1 MKVYPS
7 PLLKFASALLLML
20 SLTACQQ
27 KQVAEKPEPLLR
39 PVRTTI
45 ITSAN
50 VARSL
55 EFPAVVDVAS
65 KADLSFKLAGEL
77 DKLHVIQGDKVSKG
91 DVLAKLDDTDLKLG
105 LITAQANSDKA
116 EADFNRAKNL
126 IKTKYISQAEFDQLK
141 ANAASTNAQ
150 LQTAINN
157 LSYTEIKASF
167 DGVIAKVYK
176 DLYQEINA
184 KEPIVR
190 LHDLSKVVLK
200 VNIPESIMMHLR
212 KNAVLGKVTA
222 TFSALDSRK
231 FPIEFA
237 EVSTIADEY
246 TKTYEVLFTMTAP
259 REFIILP
266 GMTAKV
272 KADIKSKPA
281 ATPDKA
287 VDFYLPSNTVLSD
300 RKNHYVFTV
309 TPVEH
314 GVGIVKKKTVIIGDF
329 TAKGIEVYSG
339 LEKGDVL
346 LNAGMSKVTDGMLV
360 KY

>member
-1 MKVYPS
+1 MS
-7 PLLKFASALLLML
+7 L
-20 SLTACQQ
+20 SLSACQQ
-27 KQVAEKPEPLLR
+27 EQVSIKEEPLLR
-39 PVRTTI
+39 SVRTTT

-50 VARSL
+50 VARTL

-77 DKLHVIQGDKVSKG
+77 ATFYVKQGDKVSKG
-91 DVLAKLDDTDLKLG
+91 DLLAKLDDTDLKLS
-105 LITAQANSDKA
+105 LITAQANSYKA
-116 EADFNRAKNL
+116 DADFNRAKKL
-126 IKTKYISQAEFDQLK
+126 IKTKYISQTEFDQLK
-141 ANAASTNAQ
+141 ANASSTNAQ

-157 LSYTEIKASF
+157 LNYTKMTASF

-184 KEPIVR
+184 KEPVVR
-190 LHDLSKVVLK
+190 LHDLNKVVLK

-222 TFSALDSRK
+222 TFSALQGHQ
-231 FPIEFA
+231 FPIEFS

-246 TKTYEVLFTMTAP
+246 TKTYEVLFTMPAP
-259 REFIILP
+259 KAFIILP

-272 KADIKSKPA
+272 TANVKSSSVV
-281 ATPDKA
+281 TPDNA

-300 RKNHYVFTV
+300 RNNHYVFTI
-309 TPVEH
+309 TPVER
-314 GVGIVKKKTVIIGDF
+314 GIGKVNKKTIIIGNF

-339 LEKGDVL
+339 LDKGDVL
-346 LNAGMSKVTDGMLV
+346 VNAGMSKITDSMLV